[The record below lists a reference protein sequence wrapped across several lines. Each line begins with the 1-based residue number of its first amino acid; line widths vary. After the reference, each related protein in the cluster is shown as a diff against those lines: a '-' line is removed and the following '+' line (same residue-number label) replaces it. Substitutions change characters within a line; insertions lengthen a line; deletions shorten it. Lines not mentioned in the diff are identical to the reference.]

1 MSSRKMNANHNLFS
15 APHSFCLSNSLG
27 IVGRTG
33 CGKSTLL
40 QSLLRLLEAESGR
53 IVMDGI
59 VSFGVHWMYCI

>member
-1 MSSRKMNANHNLFS
+1 MNAHIYNLS
-15 APHSFCLSNSLG
+15 LSLILQG

-40 QSLLRLLEAESGR
+40 LSLMRLLEAESGR

-59 VSFGVHWMYCI
+59 VSV